1 MKRKLMLI
9 GGGLVFASS
18 FPMIAASCDG
28 KTKETEKE
36 NKDPVKKED
45 SKKVA
50 EKENKDPVKK
60 EDSKKVAEKE
70 NKDPVKKEDSKKVAE
85 KENKDPV
92 KKEDSKKVAEKENK
106 DPVKKE
112 DSKKVAEQPKL
123 ETTEND
129 KIDKENKAG
138 SMPAETTRNSE
149 STASTNSITKRA
161 DTTEADLE
169 GVRASSYIYDVWA
182 RDIYKYKPKTKDVK
196 SSKSDLD
203 AVKASNYI
211 YDVWARDIYKYKPTE
226 KTPVVKDPT
235 KEQEEKA
242 EKANAL
248 NLKDRNSYSPA
259 KRKKDQETVS
269 DWLKNFNNR

>member
-1 MKRKLMLI
+1 MAKQKKLKK
-9 GGGLVFASS
+9 
-18 FPMIAASCDG
+18 
-28 KTKETEKE
+28 KTKIQLKKKILKKKTKIKLKKKKS
-36 NKDPVKKED
+36 NKDPVKKE
-45 SKKVA
+45 
-50 EKENKDPVKK
+50 N
-60 EDSKKVAEKE
+60 
-70 NKDPVKKEDSKKVAE
+70 
-85 KENKDPV
+85 
-92 KKEDSKKVAEKENK
+92 
-106 DPVKKE
+106 
-112 DSKKVAEQPKL
+112 SKKVAEQPKL

-129 KIDKENKAG
+129 KIDKKNKAG